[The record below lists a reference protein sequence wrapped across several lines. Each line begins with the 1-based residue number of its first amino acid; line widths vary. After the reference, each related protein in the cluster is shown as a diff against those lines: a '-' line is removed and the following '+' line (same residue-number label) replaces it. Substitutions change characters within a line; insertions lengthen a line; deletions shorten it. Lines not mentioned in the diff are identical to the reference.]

1 MYAYVVKG
9 VQIEILGQRFKIL
22 EISYIIFFLYISGPI
37 KHISVNPA
45 DNSKILIGFDTG
57 LICLWDLSSK
67 KGDYLMCHFHENI
80 CIS

>member
-1 MYAYVVKG
+1 M
-9 VQIEILGQRFKIL
+9 
-22 EISYIIFFLYISGPI
+22 IIHIKNSKKYYNISGPI

-67 KGDYLMCHFHENI
+67 KGEYLMYHFHENI